1 LQNSSFVLRALNIL
15 GLEEI
20 LKLSEVLR
28 IKQVPLKKA
37 AGEELVTWSETQ
49 EEVPRSE
56 PKPPSEAKVLA
67 FPKKTIKQFEEL
79 ESEQREIIEAK
90 AEARENLEKVP
101 EGTLVMP
108 SDVILWQREIMKDSD
123 GAIQKIDAMKGY
135 QRSTQMYMVKSKN
148 IDGKEKIRFIATNGI
163 LINKKQA

>member
-1 LQNSSFVLRALNIL
+1 MNIL

-90 AEARENLEKVP
+90 AKPARIWKKC
-101 EGTLVMP
+101 
-108 SDVILWQREIMKDSD
+108 QRELWSCLRMSF
-123 GAIQKIDAMKGY
+123 
-135 QRSTQMYMVKSKN
+135 S
-148 IDGKEKIRFIATNGI
+148 GKEKS
-163 LINKKQA
+163 